1 MLDFLLFVA
10 ALFFCA
16 GVLMWLGLLAVRAAH
31 LAVAARQR
39 RHRHLILGALARFRV
54 DRDGAAMA
62 DALHRAHPAAL
73 IDIASRVL
81 QLFTPAESQ
90 AYRAVLERR
99 RVAAFIRR
107 RMGRA
112 HEAHRLLYC
121 EMLATL
127 GDEASIAVLRRAVSD
142 RSAAV
147 RVTAAIGLAATGQL
161 LDLRAAL
168 ARLGAKAR
176 RSARLA
182 IMFEQLLPERREDVA
197 DIARDDRLEPRVRL
211 SAFVALTGIDES
223 AYRGFTEEMAQDRA
237 PAIAASAARSLG
249 DGRHPMAGTLL
260 ERLLASPSITVRRQA
275 TDAAARLGDG
285 ALMPAL
291 RLMLRDRDPIVH
303 ATAARSMSR
312 LMLESP
318 PFAARVAPPAQAPL
332 GLAAQ

>member
-16 GVLMWLGLLAVRAAH
+16 GVAMWLVLLAVRGAH
-31 LAVAARQR
+31 LAVSARQR
-39 RHRHLILGALARFRV
+39 RHRHLILGALARFRI
-54 DRDGAAMA
+54 DRDEAAMA
-62 DALHRAHPAAL
+62 DALRRADPAAL

-81 QLFTPAESQ
+81 PLFTPAESR

-107 RMGRA
+107 RMRGA

-127 GDEASIAVLRRAVSD
+127 GDDASIATLRRAVSD

-161 LDLRAAL
+161 LDLRAVL
-168 ARLGAKAR
+168 TRLGAKAR
-176 RSARLA
+176 RSSRLT
-182 IMFEQLLPERREDVA
+182 IMFEQLLPERRAAVA
-197 DIARDDRLEPRVRL
+197 DIARDERLEPRVRV
-211 SAFVALTGIDES
+211 SAFAALTGIDDA
-223 AYRGFTEEMAQDRA
+223 AYRGFLEEMADDCA
-237 PAIAASAARSLG
+237 PAIAAYAAHRLG
-249 DGRHPMAGTLL
+249 DGRHPMAGKLL
-260 ERLLASPSITVRRQA
+260 ERLLANPSITVRRQA
-275 TDAAARLGDG
+275 TEAAARLGDG

-291 RLMLRDRDPIVH
+291 RLTLRDRDPIVH
-303 ATAARSMSR
+303 AVAARSMSR
-312 LMLESP
+312 LMLGTAP
-318 PFAARVAPPAQAPL
+318 VAARLPAPAHAPV